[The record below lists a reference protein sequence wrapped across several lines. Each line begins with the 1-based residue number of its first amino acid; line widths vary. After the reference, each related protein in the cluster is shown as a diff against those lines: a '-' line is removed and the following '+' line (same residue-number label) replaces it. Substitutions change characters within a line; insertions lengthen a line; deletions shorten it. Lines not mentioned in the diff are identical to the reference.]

1 MEIFAV
7 LIVLIASMAT
17 SLGVGS
23 STLAIIN
30 FFVAIADGTIDPA
43 ERRMMG
49 NVYIVLRV
57 AMVILF
63 FTITF
68 ETGYLAYH
76 EGAAAFTPALWA
88 SWTVLA
94 VLYINAILM
103 TLRIMPSTFGPGI
116 QAGSWY
122 TLGGL
127 AALASVGVV
136 IGNYL
141 IFVLAYITFV
151 TLVISVVNGIMA
163 ILKARKEDKERALQ
177 VSSGGSI
184 T

>member
-1 MEIFAV
+1 MLVA
-7 LIVLIASMAT
+7 LIASMAT

-49 NVYIVLRV
+49 NVYVVLRV

-63 FTITF
+63 FTLTF
-68 ETGYLAYH
+68 QTGFNTYH
-76 EGAAAFTPALWA
+76 NGAAALTAFVGAQ
-88 SWTVLA
+88 WTVLA
-94 VLYINAILM
+94 ILYTNAILM

-127 AALASVGVV
+127 AALAGLG
-136 IGNYL
+136 ITGFGYGL
-141 IFVLAYITFV
+141 FILAYVTFIV
-151 TLVISVVNGIMA
+151 FAISLVNGLMA
-163 ILKARKEDKERALQ
+163 ILKAKKEARDKALQ
-177 VSSGGSI
+177 VSSGGTI
-184 T
+184 A